1 MRIST
6 LMLQKSL
13 TSGLRG
19 RMESIARAAAEAST
33 GRRVRTVSDDPVDA
47 AQIMRME
54 SQVRDIDQFR
64 RNGTFATTKLSTED
78 VALSTVR
85 DVLQRAKTLAM
96 SSTSADPTDAGRL
109 AALASVR
116 QLKEE
121 VVALGN
127 TRVGNEYIFG
137 GDQSTSPPFLLDGT
151 YVGDANTRSIAIND
165 GVNLS
170 LNHSGQPL
178 FTDAIASLD
187 NLIQQLQTGTPDQV
201 SAAISDIEDAT
212 QQVMQMQSETG
223 ARLKDI
229 ADTSAALAKQSA
241 ALLDRRDA
249 LRDVDPAEAI
259 IKAQT
264 EQAALE
270 RAYAVVSRVLQST
283 LTDYLR

>member
-6 LMLQKSL
+6 QQMQRNL

-19 RMESIARAAAEAST
+19 RMAAIARAAAEAST
-33 GRRVRTVSDDPVDA
+33 GRRVRTLSDDPVDA

-64 RNGTFATTKLSTED
+64 RNGTFATTKLATED
-78 VALSTVR
+78 IALTTVR

-96 SSTSADPTDAGRL
+96 STTSSNPGDPGRL

-121 VVALGN
+121 VIALGN

-137 GDQSTSPPFLLDGT
+137 GDRSTAPPFQADGT
-151 YVGDANTRSIAIND
+151 FVGDGNTRQLAIND
-165 GVNLS
+165 GVNVS
-170 LNHSGQPL
+170 LTHSGQPL
-178 FTDAIASLD
+178 FTDAIAGLED
-187 NLIQQLQTGTPDQV
+187 LIQQLQTGTPAQV
-201 SAAISDIEDAT
+201 SAAIGDLEDAT
-212 QQVMQMQSETG
+212 QQVMQIQSETG

-229 ADTSAALAKQSA
+229 QDTSAALARQSA
-241 ALLDRRDA
+241 ALLDRRDS

-270 RAYAVVSRVLQST
+270 RAYAVVSRVLQAT
-283 LTDYLR
+283 LTNYLS

>member
-6 LMLQKSL
+6 LMLQKNL

-19 RMESIARAAAEAST
+19 RMASIARAAAEAST

-47 AQIMRME
+47 SQIMRME

-64 RNGTFATTKLSTED
+64 RNGTFATTKLTTED

-96 SSTSADPTDAGRL
+96 SSTSPDVNDGGRL

-121 VVALGN
+121 MVALGN

-137 GDQSTSPPFLLDGT
+137 GDSSDTPPFQADGT
-151 YVGDANTRSIAIND
+151 FVGNANSRQIAIGD
-165 GVNLS
+165 GVRIA

-187 NLIQQLQTGTPDQV
+187 DLIQQLQTGTPEQI
-201 SAAISDIEDAT
+201 SASLGGLEDAT
-212 QQVMQMQSETG
+212 QQVMRVQAETG
-223 ARLKDI
+223 ARLKEI
-229 ADTSAALAKQSA
+229 QETSAALAKQSA
-241 ALLDRRDA
+241 SLLDRRDA
-249 LRDVDPAEAI
+249 LRDVDPAESI

-283 LTDYLR
+283 LNDYLR

>member
-6 LMLQKSL
+6 QQMQRNL

-19 RMESIARAAAEAST
+19 RMAAIARAAAEAST
-33 GRRVRTVSDDPVDA
+33 GRRVRTLSDDPVDA

-64 RNGTFATTKLSTED
+64 RNGTFATTKLATED
-78 VALSTVR
+78 IALTTVR

-96 SSTSADPTDAGRL
+96 STTSSNPGDPGRL

-121 VVALGN
+121 VIALGN

-137 GDQSTSPPFLLDGT
+137 GDRSTAPPFQADGT
-151 YVGDANTRSIAIND
+151 FVGDGNTRQLAIND
-165 GVNLS
+165 GVNVS
-170 LNHSGQPL
+170 LTHSGQPL
-178 FTDAIASLD
+178 FTDAIAGLED
-187 NLIQQLQTGTPDQV
+187 LIQQLQSGTPAQV
-201 SAAISDIEDAT
+201 SAAIGDLEDAT
-212 QQVMQMQSETG
+212 QQVMQLQSETG

-229 ADTSAALAKQSA
+229 QDTSAALARQSA
-241 ALLDRRDA
+241 ALLDRRDS

-270 RAYAVVSRVLQST
+270 RAYAVVSRVLQAT
-283 LTDYLR
+283 LTNYLS

>member
-1 MRIST
+1 M
-6 LMLQKSL
+6 MLQKSL
-13 TSGLRG
+13 VSGLRG
-19 RMESIARAAAEAST
+19 RMESIARAGAEAST

-47 AQIMRME
+47 SQIMRME

-78 VALSTVR
+78 VALSTLR
-85 DVLQRAKTLAM
+85 DVMQRAKTLAM
-96 SSTSADPTDAGRL
+96 STTSSDPTDPGRL

-121 VVALGN
+121 TVALGN

-137 GDQSTSPPFLLDGT
+137 GDRSTTAPFLADGT
-151 YVGDANTRSIAIND
+151 YVGDGNTRSVSINE
-165 GVNLS
+165 GVSVS

-187 NLIQQLQTGTPDQV
+187 ALIQQLQTGTSDQV
-201 SAAISDIEDAT
+201 SAAISDLESAT
-212 QQVMQMQSETG
+212 QQVMQLQSETG

-229 ADTSAALAKQSA
+229 SDTSAALAKQSA

-249 LRDVDPAEAI
+249 LRDVDPAESI